1 LHRLGG
7 SCVNLSMTRTRLLTL
22 LVLATALPLG
32 ACYVDSGPPPPAYG
46 YYGRP
51 APPSGYRTYEW
62 HAYGHVNVEPRR

>member
-1 LHRLGG
+1 
-7 SCVNLSMTRTRLLTL
+7 MTRTRLLTL

-51 APPSGYRTYEW
+51 AQPSGYRSYEW
-62 HAYGHVNVEPRR
+62 HAHASYGHGEPHR